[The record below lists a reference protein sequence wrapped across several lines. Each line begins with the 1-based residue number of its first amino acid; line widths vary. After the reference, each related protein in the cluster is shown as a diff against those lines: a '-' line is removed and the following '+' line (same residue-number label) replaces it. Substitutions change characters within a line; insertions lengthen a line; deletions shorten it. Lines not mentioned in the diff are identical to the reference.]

1 MSGIKKPSLIE
12 LRKKA
17 NMLGI
22 SDYAKYSKEELAELI
37 AKKESEE
44 QAENPEPVEA
54 SVEEASVEETP
65 VEEPVAE
72 EMSETPVEEP
82 VEVEKETVTVTQE
95 KKAKKEPKLKKESFK
110 KKEASYFLKEGMT
123 LEKIKETEKE
133 KSAAVA
139 EAIVSNDGRSLYKI
153 AKDCGTYY
161 SVVCRII
168 NKYFDVAEK
177 ITA

>member
-1 MSGIKKPSLIE
+1 MSEIKKPSLIE

-44 QAENPEPVEA
+44 QAEDPEPVEA
-54 SVEEASVEETP
+54 SVKEAP
-65 VEEPVAE
+65 VKEPVAE
-72 EMSETPVEEP
+72 EMPETLAEQS
-82 VEVEKETVTVTQE
+82 VEVEKEIVTVTQE
-95 KKAKKEPKLKKESFK
+95 KKVKKESFK
-110 KKEASYFLKEGMT
+110 KKEASYSLKEGMT

-177 ITA
+177 

>member
-1 MSGIKKPSLIE
+1 MSEIKKPSLIE

-37 AKKESEE
+37 AKKESE
-44 QAENPEPVEA
+44 QQSENSEPVDT
-54 SVEEASVEETP
+54 VTPTEEAP
-65 VEEPVAE
+65 VEESVTE
-72 EMSETPVEEP
+72 ETSETPVET

-95 KKAKKEPKLKKESFK
+95 KKTKKEPKAKKESFK
-110 KKEASYFLKEGMT
+110 KKEASYSLKKGMT

-168 NKYFDVAEK
+168 NKYFDVVEK
-177 ITA
+177 

>member
-1 MSGIKKPSLIE
+1 MSEIKKPSLIE

-44 QAENPEPVEA
+44 QGENPEPVEA
-54 SVEEASVEETP
+54 PDKEAQ
-65 VEEPVAE
+65 VEEPVDE
-72 EMSETPVEEP
+72 EMPETPAEP

-95 KKAKKEPKLKKESFK
+95 KKAKKEPKVKKESFK
-110 KKEASYFLKEGMT
+110 KKEASYSLKEGMT

-168 NKYFDVAEK
+168 NKYFDVADK
-177 ITA
+177 

>member
-1 MSGIKKPSLIE
+1 MSEIKKPSLIE

-44 QAENPEPVEA
+44 QAEDPEPVEA
-54 SVEEASVEETP
+54 SVKEAP
-65 VEEPVAE
+65 VKEPVAE
-72 EMSETPVEEP
+72 EMPETLAEQS

-95 KKAKKEPKLKKESFK
+95 KKVKKEPKVKKESFK
-110 KKEASYFLKEGMT
+110 KKEASYSLKEGMT

-177 ITA
+177 